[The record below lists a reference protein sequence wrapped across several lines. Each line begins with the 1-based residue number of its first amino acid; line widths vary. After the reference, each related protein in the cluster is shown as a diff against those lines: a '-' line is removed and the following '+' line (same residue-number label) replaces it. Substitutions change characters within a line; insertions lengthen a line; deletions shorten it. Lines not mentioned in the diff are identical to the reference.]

1 MDASAPAP
9 LALRV
14 IGRIIGGLIVAGAV
28 VASLYV
34 YRLNFVNPRTDD
46 AAVRAN
52 IVGIA
57 PHVSGPIV
65 ELKVVDNQPVKEGDL
80 LFAIDCRPYEA
91 RLARTQADL
100 ALALREVEAQN
111 KAIASATTEV
121 ARRQAGLAAATADL
135 ARRETQPP
143 LADAE
148 IARAEEEQAVAESA
162 VVKLEAEAA
171 YAEDYLRV
179 EPLWPASS

>member
-9 LALRV
+9 LALRM
-14 IGRIIGGLIVAGAV
+14 IGRIVGVLIVAGAV
-28 VASLYV
+28 AASIYV
-34 YRLNFVNPRTDD
+34 YRLNFRNPRTDD

-100 ALALREVEAQN
+100 ALALREVDRKSTRLNSSHYQPSRMPS
-111 KAIASATTEV
+111 SA
-121 ARRQAGLAAATADL
+121 
-135 ARRETQPP
+135 
-143 LADAE
+143 
-148 IARAEEEQAVAESA
+148 
-162 VVKLEAEAA
+162 
-171 YAEDYLRV
+171 
-179 EPLWPASS
+179 